1 MDSSLCRTGT
11 EVAVTYTGPEQIATL
26 HHQLFTDNSYSS
38 SSCSIEHKVQRIEDS
53 MQCTGTADRKLFFKN
68 AGDQIVTRRN
78 ETIT

>member
-1 MDSSLCRTGT
+1 M

-53 MQCTGTADRKLFFKN
+53 SAL
-68 AGDQIVTRRN
+68 V
-78 ETIT
+78 

>member
-1 MDSSLCRTGT
+1 MDNSLCRTGT

-53 MQCTGTADRKLFFKN
+53 SALVQQTASCSSRMQVIK
-68 AGDQIVTRRN
+68 
-78 ETIT
+78 